1 MRPDAVEQLRDQVSG
16 PVLTADDPGYEEARM
31 VHNGMFD
38 RRPKVIVKAEQVADV
53 VDAVNF
59 ARDGGLELSV
69 RGGGHSAPGF
79 GTNDGGVVIDLS
91 LLRGVQVDPQAGR
104 ARAGGGTTWGE
115 FNDSTH
121 TYGLATTGGI
131 ISTTGI
137 GGLTLGGGI
146 GYLARRTA

>member
-1 MRPDAVEQLRDQVSG
+1 MTPDAVEQLRDQVSG

-59 ARDGGLELSV
+59 ARDAGLELSV

-104 ARAGGGTTWGE
+104 PGPAEARHGAS
-115 FNDSTH
+115 ST
-121 TYGLATTGGI
+121 
-131 ISTTGI
+131 S
-137 GGLTLGGGI
+137 
-146 GYLARRTA
+146 RRTRMASPLQAGLSPRRELVG